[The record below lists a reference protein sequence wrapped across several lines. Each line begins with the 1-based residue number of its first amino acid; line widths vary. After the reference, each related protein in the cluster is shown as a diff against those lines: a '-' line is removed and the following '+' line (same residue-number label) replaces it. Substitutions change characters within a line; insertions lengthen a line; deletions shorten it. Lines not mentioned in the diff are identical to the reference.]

1 MQPCSKHAYIH
12 VGQGGGQVGD
22 KGVAGIPGAIDDGQI
37 RAAQVLGAITNE
49 VSACVLLQCA
59 AGKVVHA
66 AKMAQNGVALCWGE
80 REYNMCD

>member
-22 KGVAGIPGAIDDGQI
+22 EGVAGIPGAVDHGQI

-49 VSACVLLQCA
+49 VSACLLLQRA
-59 AGKVVHA
+59 AGKVIHA
-66 AKMAQNGVALCWGE
+66 AKVAQNGVALCWGE
-80 REYNMCD
+80 RESSKCG